1 MLDQAGWHLSDKLAI
16 QANITLLPLPPKCPE
31 LNPVEKRM
39 AVYAGKLALEPHLHV
54 LRQRRRSLLLR
65 LEQAC
70 RPTMACHDHWTA
82 QMGSSAIINE
92 SWYKRESEGMKAGA
106 WGRRCYADEPF
117 IQCLTALVQ
126 SAAPRQ
132 RFPRQDRQNVKH
144 SWALLPPWAFLRPR
158 SGRRTRAAVAVTK
171 RLSPKQVGL
180 VPRRAPAA
188 VLPRP

>member
-106 WGRRCYADEPF
+106 WGRRCYADERLHPMSDRTGSVGRAS
-117 IQCLTALVQ
+117 TAL
-126 SAAPRQ
+126 SSSRPPKRKAFMGTSP
-132 RFPRQDRQNVKH
+132 
-144 SWALLPPWAFLRPR
+144 SMGLPSPTIRSPN
-158 SGRRTRAAVAVTK
+158 SGRSRGYEALVAEAGWACAA
-171 RLSPKQVGL
+171 
-180 VPRRAPAA
+180 
-188 VLPRP
+188 